1 MAEMDEIADAL
12 FRALTED
19 DFESLRGLLADDFRF
34 WSNGAGAEGDR
45 DAFLAGLAGM
55 RRVLADHRY
64 DDVRRTIGTDGF
76 AEQHRVR
83 GHRADGG
90 AVDLGDVC
98 VVVRVDDA
106 GRVRRLDEYVDTAH
120 AGTVL
125 G

>member
-1 MAEMDEIADAL
+1 MPEMDEIADGL

-19 DFESLRGLLADDFRF
+19 DFESLRALLSDDFRF
-34 WSNGAGAEGDR
+34 WSNGAGDEGDR
-45 DAFLAGLAGM
+45 DAFLAGLAAM
-55 RRVLADHRY
+55 RNVLADHRY

-90 AVDLGDVC
+90 TVDLGDVC
-98 VVVRVDDA
+98 VVVRVDEA
-106 GRVRRLDEYVDTAH
+106 GRVRRLDEYLDTAR
-120 AGTVL
+120 AATAL